1 MKKVVFNLVLILSI
15 FSAGLFADVE
25 DTVRNQIP
33 SEYYSHGEKCGT
45 TQLLKYKSANAE
57 RSAIVYLPYGYDE
70 NDKDTR
76 YPVLFLQHGGGG
88 TATTYIGPAGAPN
101 QLIWIIDNAIAAGEI
116 QPLIIVCGNDTGTF
130 YLELRKFL
138 LPAIDEKF
146 NTIGT
151 RDSRAFGG
159 FSMGSVA
166 TWNVF
171 LHDLDLVRNY
181 IPMCGD
187 CWACG
192 QTGGKN
198 FPEQTAIVLSRADK
212 IEEFSDYR
220 IFAATGTGDTAYPNM
235 IPQMNAMKE
244 MPESFKYTTKDFS
257 EGNFMFYV
265 VKGYVH
271 SYNHTYEYLYN
282 ALKLYFPQ

>member
-1 MKKVVFNLVLILSI
+1 MKKVIILYFVLSAVLS
-15 FSAGLFADVE
+15 FSLFADIE
-25 DTVRNQIP
+25 DTYRQQIP
-33 SEYYSHGEKCGT
+33 SEYYSRSEKSGT
-45 TQLLKYKSANAE
+45 TQLFKYKSAGSE
-57 RSAIVYLPYGYDE
+57 RSAIVYLPYGYNE
-70 NDKDTR
+70 NDQETR

-101 QLIWIIDNAIAAGEI
+101 QLIWIVDNAIAAGEI
-116 QPLIIVCGNDTGTF
+116 EPLIIVCGNDTGTF

-138 LPAIDEKF
+138 LPAIDNSF
-146 NTIGT
+146 NTKAT
-151 RDSRAFGG
+151 RESRAFGG

-171 LHDLDLVRNY
+171 LHDLDLIPNY

-198 FPEQTAIVLSRADK
+198 FPEQTAIVLSKAAE
-212 IEEFSDYR
+212 IEKYSDYK

-235 IPQMNAMKE
+235 VPQINAMKE
-244 MPESFKYTTKDFS
+244 LEEFQYTTKDFS
-257 EGNFMFYV
+257 DGNFIFYV

-282 ALKLYFPQ
+282 ALKLFFPK